1 MNVVSQPKKGAAA
14 VSGEII
20 SSIGFL
26 TESLNS
32 LYQSNIWIGAS
43 DAATRLGYSLICYAG
58 GSLSTSSWNQ
68 YEQQRNCIYN
78 FIDKNNLDG
87 IVIAGSLG
95 NFISGS
101 QFRDFYH
108 NYIDIPLVCLGPEI
122 PSVPTVIVDNTHGM
136 RELISHLVEHH
147 QCRKIA
153 FVRGP
158 EANQE
163 AQERLRIFKEVLR
176 EHNQTPDDH
185 LIIDGD
191 FSRDAG
197 IKAVE
202 YLLKNE
208 LDFDALVGAN
218 DDTALGALKAFQEHH
233 IRVPEEV
240 LVVGF
245 DDIEES
251 SFSAPPLT
259 TVRQP
264 LYEMGAKS
272 IEVIHDSIEGKKIK
286 GTIIVPASI
295 VTRQSCGCYRHYDAQ
310 VKSPDPLKPLS
321 YDELCLALKSE
332 VSPIIDRVL
341 MHVAQPFQNSP
352 TDTIITTLAD
362 EIFGFS
368 QEGSFVSYVNK
379 FSWLTANAGG
389 DILGLYNALN
399 VMKQFAVVSLHKC
412 TKEEIETLFNNAN
425 VAIADT
431 TSRVQANRRLS
442 SERRASI
449 LRSAG
454 QAIASA
460 FDFNQVLDVIA
471 SELTNLEIDG
481 CYLSIY
487 KNDTEDGEVP
497 ETLQLVLALNEGK
510 RLPLPEN
517 NEPFSAPCL
526 VPEGVL
532 NITAP
537 HSLLIEPLYFR
548 DEQIGIII
556 FDVRRCREGMT
567 YEILQQH
574 ISSALKGAL
583 LMKKVQKQTAA
594 LEVAN
599 RQLQK
604 LRDAEHAYLQAIKH
618 ELELGRDIQNSFLP
632 DEIPQIEGWEL
643 VTFFQPAREVSG
655 DFYDIFRLD
664 DGKLVLV
671 ICDVSGKDVSAA
683 LYMALIRTLL
693 RALAEQSLAGAVNPL
708 DAISLTNKYLIN
720 HHYGT
725 KGRYM
730 YATLCMVVIDLQNNT
745 ASYVNAGHNP
755 SALISSDGTIRDWIK
770 TTGPAIGIIPE
781 ADFGLGS
788 FTISS
793 EECLF
798 LFTDGITE
806 ARNKKGELF
815 SKERLIPLLEKKYTS
830 ADDLKNSIEEA
841 VKHYSEG
848 EPPFDDITMLIVK
861 NQKKR

>member
-1 MNVVSQPKKGAAA
+1 MNAESQFKKEAA
-14 VSGEII
+14 VIFGKAV

-43 DAATRLGYSLICYAG
+43 DTATLLGYSLICYAG
-58 GSLSTSSWNQ
+58 GSLQISSWDQ
-68 YEQQRNCIYN
+68 YEQQRNRIYS
-78 FIDKNNLDG
+78 FIDKNRLDG

-101 QFRDFYH
+101 DFRYFYN

-122 PSVPTVIVDNTHGM
+122 PSIPTVIVDNTNGM
-136 RELISHLVEHH
+136 RELISHLIEHH
-147 QCRKIA
+147 QCGKIA
-153 FVRGP
+153 FVKGP

-163 AQERLRIFKEVLR
+163 ARERLRIFKEVLR
-176 EHNQTPDDH
+176 EHDQIPDDH
-185 LIIDGD
+185 LIIEGD

-197 IKAVE
+197 VKAVE

-218 DDTALGALKAFQEHH
+218 DDTALGALKAFQDHH

-272 IEVIHDSIEGKKIK
+272 IEVIHDSINNKKIR

-310 VKSPDPLKPLS
+310 IKGPDKPKPLS
-321 YDELCLALKSE
+321 YDEFILALRNE
-332 VSPIIDRVL
+332 LSPIVDQVL
-341 MHVAQPFQNSP
+341 MHVTKPFEKSF
-352 TDTIITTLAD
+352 THTIVITLAD
-362 EIFGFS
+362 ELFGFS
-368 QEGSFVSYVNK
+368 QEGSFVSFVNK
-379 FSWLTANAGG
+379 YSWLIANAGG

-399 VMKQFAVVSLHKC
+399 IMKQFAVVSLHQC
-412 TKEEIETLFNNAN
+412 TKEEIETIFNNAN

-431 TSRVQANRRLS
+431 TSRMQANRRLS
-442 SERRASI
+442 SEHRASI

-471 SELTNLEIDG
+471 AELINLDIDG

-487 KNDTEDGEVP
+487 TNDPNTE
-497 ETLQLVLALNEGK
+497 ETSTLELVLALSEGK
-510 RLPLPEN
+510 RLHSPEKH
-517 NEPFSAPCL
+517 EPFSAPSL
-526 VPEGVL
+526 LPEGV
-532 NITAP
+532 IDSTEP

-548 DEQIGIII
+548 NEQIGIII
-556 FDVRRCREGMT
+556 FDVQRCREGMT

-583 LMKKVQKQTAA
+583 LMKKVQEQTTA
-594 LEVAN
+594 LEDAN
-599 RQLQK
+599 KQLQK

-618 ELELGRDIQNSFLP
+618 ELELGRDIQTSFLP
-632 DEIPQIEGWEL
+632 ETIPDIEGWEL
-643 VTFFQPAREVSG
+643 VTHFQPAREVSG

-664 DGKLVLV
+664 KSKLVLV

-693 RALAEQSLAGAVNPL
+693 RALAEQSLTGAVNPL

-730 YATLCMVVIDLQNNT
+730 YATLLLVVLDPQNNS

-755 SALISSDGTIRDWIK
+755 AALISSDGKIREWIK

-781 ADFGLGS
+781 ADFGSGTFS
-788 FTISS
+788 ISPD
-793 EECLF
+793 EYLF
-798 LFTDGITE
+798 MFTDGITE
-806 ARNKKGELF
+806 ARNQKGELF
-815 SKERLIPLLEKKYTS
+815 SKERLIPLLEMKS
-830 ADDLKNSIEEA
+830 ASATDLKNRVVEA
-841 VKHYSEG
+841 VDHHSEG
-848 EPPFDDITMLIVK
+848 EPPYDDITMMVIR
-861 NQKKR
+861 NEKKL